1 MIKGD
6 KMSEE
11 DKKVRVNLN
20 IDHGQQAFFADR
32 VTVSHFPNKFVI
44 DFTQA
49 LPRFDVVGDQP
60 QQTLV
65 VKHNPI
71 IMDPNVVK
79 EFVRVL
85 TENMDKYEKNVA
97 KVSMPKQSKQKKSQK
112 ATMQKTT
119 SDASSRYI
127 G

>member
-1 MIKGD
+1 MHFKLVI

-11 DKKVRVNLN
+11 EKRVRVNLN

-44 DFTQA
+44 DFTQS
-49 LPRFDVVGDQP
+49 LPRFDIVGDQP
-60 QQTLV
+60 QQTIV

-71 IMDPNVVK
+71 VMDPQVVK
-79 EFVRVL
+79 DFMRVL
-85 TENMDKYEKNVA
+85 SENIEKYEKNIA
-97 KVSMPKQSKQKKSQK
+97 KIQLQKVKKKKQAEKHTES
-112 ATMQKTT
+112 T
-119 SDASSRYI
+119 SRYI